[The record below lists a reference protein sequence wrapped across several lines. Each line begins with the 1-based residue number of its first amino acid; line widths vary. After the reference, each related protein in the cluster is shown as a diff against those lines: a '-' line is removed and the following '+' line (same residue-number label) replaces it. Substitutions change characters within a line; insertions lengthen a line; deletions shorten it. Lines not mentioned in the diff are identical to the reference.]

1 MPPQDETHVVISRI
15 DAPFPEEWRVGME
28 EFTREIGAIKEL
40 LGVMSISEVESAEA
54 QKALVNM
61 YTKEEFAKRASQAI
75 LDEQPQARV
84 LDQFGKPV
92 AASQAYT
99 PAGAPYSP
107 YSPSPPPA
115 SPPPPAGPTPKEYY
129 HSPEPPPGSPYYEE
143 ENPSRP
149 PDAEPPESILDK
161 EISMPQHYG
170 GKYTAQDMLILA
182 GKLARSKGLES
193 QGYEKFTGQVPNIEA
208 GYNLVKTYGNAARG
222 MSEGLQSYSTSMGN
236 QPGMGGLSGMTNIGL
251 GPLGNFR
258 LPFNSGAIAG
268 LLGQGGIGSA
278 FSTAMQTPGLS
289 TGEAMSMQ
297 QALAEKGYYPGEK
310 GFNEIFGAQTKLFEK
325 GGVMQEMAANPDVM
339 EMMDKGFRTGSASI
353 KEITEMVE
361 EIPEAA
367 KTAHVGMT
375 QMVADMKT
383 YGELAE
389 SQGGTIFGGSQQA
402 LQLAQAT
409 GQPASASLG
418 MINNPWAQS
427 LIYRETGTPS
437 YMQGTLPPQVKNRYA
452 TQALQSARQLVGH
465 YKAKHTYNPVSGTF
479 ETTSAVSQ
487 EAAAIKALVPGYE
500 NMSTEQ
506 IERHLRGGGTLAG
519 SEENREQTL
528 GATKQWKDDA
538 EKMLKENP
546 NNPAINNFVSGGEE
560 GQGKGAFGHI
570 LSQMRNQMTADGR
583 HRYSQEDI
591 KAIREAGQGLHG
603 DELIEAKYK
612 AINNI
617 IEEKASKQ
625 SRNQEGEQVTIGL
638 SPAARN
644 FLTVESR
651 RARAKREAG
660 AGGSEPV
667 NHSFTGPTDPLKP
680 NVVNP
685 NEYRQFGSGLQGGG
699 GK

>member
-1 MPPQDETHVVISRI
+1 MPPQDETRVVVSRI

-28 EFTREIGAIKEL
+28 EFTKEIGAIKEL

-61 YTKEEFAKRASQAI
+61 YTKEEFAKRASQAVMQ
-75 LDEQPQARV
+75 EQPSGL
-84 LDQFGKPV
+84 LDRYGSPV
-92 AASQAYT
+92 ESASRAQT
-99 PAGAPYSP
+99 PAGEQ
-107 YSPSPPPA
+107 
-115 SPPPPAGPTPKEYY
+115 PTQKMPRESYN
-129 HSPEPPPGSPYYEE
+129 SPEPPPGSPYDESPS
-143 ENPSRP
+143 ENPSRQP
-149 PDAEPPESILDK
+149 EPEANILDK

-182 GKLARSKGLES
+182 GKLARKGGLEGAAGS
-193 QGYEKFTGQVPNIEA
+193 FGTLAKVAPNVEA
-208 GYNLVKTYGNAARG
+208 GYNLIKTYGNAARG
-222 MSEGLQSYSTSMGN
+222 MSEGLQSYSTSIGN
-236 QPGMGGLSGMTNIGL
+236 QPGMSGLEGMNNINL
-251 GPLGNFR
+251 GPLGTFR
-258 LPFNSGAIAG
+258 NPLNSGAIAG
-268 LLGQGGIGSA
+268 LFGQGGIGSA

-289 TGEAMSMQ
+289 TSQAMSMQ

-310 GFNEIFGAQTKLFEK
+310 GFNEIFGAQTKLIGK
-325 GGVMQEMAANPDVM
+325 GGIMQEMATNPDVM

-367 KTAHVGMT
+367 KTAHVGMG
-375 QMVADMKT
+375 QMLTDMKT

-409 GQPASASLG
+409 GQPAGASLG

-437 YMQGTLPPQVKNRYA
+437 YMQGTLPAQVKNRYA
-452 TQALQSARQLVGH
+452 TQALQTARQLVGH
-465 YKAKHTYNPVSGTF
+465 FTAKRTYNPVSGTY

-538 EKMLKENP
+538 ERMLKENP
-546 NNPAINNFVSGGEE
+546 NNPAINNFISGGEE

-570 LSQMRNQMTADGR
+570 LSQMRNQMTAEGK

-591 KAIREAGQGLHG
+591 KTIREAGQGLHG

-638 SPAARN
+638 SPAAKN